1 MAATEEKL
9 EGRRVF
15 ALLAVLVIS
24 AMMILTETTV
34 SVALPAAMA
43 DFGVPADVVQWLLT
57 GFLLTMAVV
66 IPTTGFLIQRFSVA
80 PALGPTIA
88 GAILQNFTWHRIF
101 WIMVPIPVLAVITA
115 VFVMPDVGEIRKTP
129 FDVLSDLLS
138 VVDFGGLVYGLSTI
152 GTFIEGTSQWPALTF
167 LVGILFL
174 ADFVIRQLRLGRRGR
189 ALLDFSAFRHRNF
202 TFSVITVFCAMAMV
216 LGTVSTMPIYL
227 QVGLG
232 VSAIVTGLAMLPG
245 GLLQGVASP
254 NIGRV
259 YDSVGPKPLAVSG
272 ALIMLLS
279 SWWLSF
285 TVTEHTAVGLVIVII
300 MVFNLGM
307 ALVMTPLMTV
317 SLSSLPM
324 SLYSHGSAIMNALQQ
339 LGGAAG
345 TAVLVA
351 VVFVSAIRPGVD
363 TVEEQEP

>member
-24 AMMILTETTV
+24 AMMILNETTV
-34 SVALPAAMA
+34 SVALPAVMA
-43 DFGVPADVVQWLLT
+43 DFGVPADVVQWLLA

-88 GAILQNFTWHRIF
+88 GAILQNFTWHHIF

-115 VFVMPDVGEIRKTP
+115 VFV
-129 FDVLSDLLS
+129 
-138 VVDFGGLVYGLSTI
+138 
-152 GTFIEGTSQWPALTF
+152 
-167 LVGILFL
+167 
-174 ADFVIRQLRLGRRGR
+174 IRQLCLGRRGR
-189 ALLDFSAFRHRNF
+189 ALLDFSRFRHRNF
-202 TFSVITVFCAMAMV
+202 TFAVITVFCAMAMM

-254 NIGRV
+254 IIGRV
-259 YDSVGPKPLAVSG
+259 YDSAGPKPLAVSG

-324 SLYSHGSAIMNALQQ
+324 SLYSHGSAIMNTLQQ
-339 LGGAAG
+339 LGGTAG
-345 TAVLVA
+345 TAVLAA
-351 VVFVSAIRPGVD
+351 VVFVSTIRPGVD

>member
-24 AMMILTETTV
+24 AMMILNETTV
-34 SVALPAAMA
+34 SVALPAVMA

-80 PALGPTIA
+80 PALGPAIA
-88 GAILQNFTWHRIF
+88 GAILQNFTWHHIF

-115 VFVMPDVGEIRKTP
+115 G
-129 FDVLSDLLS
+129 
-138 VVDFGGLVYGLSTI
+138 
-152 GTFIEGTSQWPALTF
+152 
-167 LVGILFL
+167 
-174 ADFVIRQLRLGRRGR
+174 FVIRQLRLGRRGR
-189 ALLDFSAFRHRNF
+189 ALLDFSRFRHRNF
-202 TFSVITVFCAMAMV
+202 TFSVITVFCTMAMM

-254 NIGRV
+254 IIGRV
-259 YDSVGPKPLAVSG
+259 YDSAGPKPLAVSG

>member
-24 AMMILTETTV
+24 AMMILNETTV
-34 SVALPAAMA
+34 SVALPAVMA

-88 GAILQNFTWHRIF
+88 GAILQNFTWHHIF

-115 VFVMPDVGEIRKTP
+115 V
-129 FDVLSDLLS
+129 
-138 VVDFGGLVYGLSTI
+138 
-152 GTFIEGTSQWPALTF
+152 
-167 LVGILFL
+167 
-174 ADFVIRQLRLGRRGR
+174 FVIRQLRLGRRGR

-202 TFSVITVFCAMAMV
+202 TFSVITVFCAMAMM

>member
-1 MAATEEKL
+1 M
-9 EGRRVF
+9 
-15 ALLAVLVIS
+15 
-24 AMMILTETTV
+24 
-34 SVALPAAMA
+34 
-43 DFGVPADVVQWLLT
+43 
-57 GFLLTMAVV
+57 
-66 IPTTGFLIQRFSVA
+66 
-80 PALGPTIA
+80 
-88 GAILQNFTWHRIF
+88 
-101 WIMVPIPVLAVITA
+101 
-115 VFVMPDVGEIRKTP
+115 
-129 FDVLSDLLS
+129 
-138 VVDFGGLVYGLSTI
+138 
-152 GTFIEGTSQWPALTF
+152 
-167 LVGILFL
+167 
-174 ADFVIRQLRLGRRGR
+174 
-189 ALLDFSAFRHRNF
+189 
-202 TFSVITVFCAMAMV
+202 ITVFCAMAMM

-259 YDSVGPKPLAVSG
+259 YDSAGPKPLAVSG

-324 SLYSHGSAIMNALQQ
+324 SLYSHGSAIMNTLQQ

-345 TAVLVA
+345 TAVLAA

>member
-24 AMMILTETTV
+24 AMMILNETTV
-34 SVALPAAMA
+34 SVALPAVMA

-88 GAILQNFTWHRIF
+88 GAILQNFTWHHIF

-115 VFVMPDVGEIRKTP
+115 VFV
-129 FDVLSDLLS
+129 
-138 VVDFGGLVYGLSTI
+138 
-152 GTFIEGTSQWPALTF
+152 
-167 LVGILFL
+167 
-174 ADFVIRQLRLGRRGR
+174 IRQLCLGRRGR
-189 ALLDFSAFRHRNF
+189 ALLDFSRFRHRNF
-202 TFSVITVFCAMAMV
+202 TFSVITVFCAMAMM

-254 NIGRV
+254 IIGRV
-259 YDSVGPKPLAVSG
+259 YDSAGPKPLAVSG

-324 SLYSHGSAIMNALQQ
+324 SLYLHGSAIMNTLQQ

-345 TAVLVA
+345 TAVLGA

>member
-24 AMMILTETTV
+24 AMMILNETTV
-34 SVALPAAMA
+34 SVALPAVMA

-80 PALGPTIA
+80 PALGPAIA
-88 GAILQNFTWHRIF
+88 GAILQNFTWHHIF

-115 VFVMPDVGEIRKTP
+115 VFV
-129 FDVLSDLLS
+129 
-138 VVDFGGLVYGLSTI
+138 
-152 GTFIEGTSQWPALTF
+152 
-167 LVGILFL
+167 
-174 ADFVIRQLRLGRRGR
+174 IRQLCLGRRGR

-202 TFSVITVFCAMAMV
+202 TFSVITVFCAMAMM

-254 NIGRV
+254 IIGRV

>member
-24 AMMILTETTV
+24 AMMILNETTV
-34 SVALPAAMA
+34 SVALPAVMA

-80 PALGPTIA
+80 PALGPAIA
-88 GAILQNFTWHRIF
+88 GAILQNFTWHHIF

-115 VFVMPDVGEIRKTP
+115 V
-129 FDVLSDLLS
+129 
-138 VVDFGGLVYGLSTI
+138 
-152 GTFIEGTSQWPALTF
+152 
-167 LVGILFL
+167 
-174 ADFVIRQLRLGRRGR
+174 FVIRQLRLGRRGR

-202 TFSVITVFCAMAMV
+202 TFSVITVFCAMAMM

-254 NIGRV
+254 IIGRV
-259 YDSVGPKPLAVSG
+259 YDSAGPKPLAVSG

-317 SLSSLPM
+317 SLFSLPM
-324 SLYSHGSAIMNALQQ
+324 SLYSHGSAIMNTLQQ

-345 TAVLVA
+345 TAVLAA
-351 VVFVSAIRPGVD
+351 VVFVSTIRPGVD

>member
-24 AMMILTETTV
+24 AMMILNETTV
-34 SVALPAAMA
+34 SVALPAVMA

-80 PALGPTIA
+80 PALGPAIA
-88 GAILQNFTWHRIF
+88 GAILQNFTWHHIF

-115 VFVMPDVGEIRKTP
+115 VFVMPDVGEIRT
-129 FDVLSDLLS
+129 FDVLSVLLS
-138 VVDFGGLVYGLSTI
+138 VVAFGGLVYGLSTI

-174 ADFVIRQLRLGRRGR
+174 AGFVIRQLRLGRRGR
-189 ALLDFSAFRHRNF
+189 ALLDFSRFRHRNF
-202 TFSVITVFCAMAMV
+202 TFSVITVFCTMAMM

-254 NIGRV
+254 IIGRV
-259 YDSVGPKPLAVSG
+259 YDSAGPKPLAVSG

-324 SLYSHGSAIMNALQQ
+324 SLYSHASAIMNALQQ
-339 LGGAAG
+339 LGGAAS

>member
-24 AMMILTETTV
+24 AMMILNETTV
-34 SVALPAAMA
+34 SVALPAVMA

-88 GAILQNFTWHRIF
+88 GAILQNFTWHHIF

-115 VFVMPDVGEIRKTP
+115 G
-129 FDVLSDLLS
+129 
-138 VVDFGGLVYGLSTI
+138 
-152 GTFIEGTSQWPALTF
+152 
-167 LVGILFL
+167 
-174 ADFVIRQLRLGRRGR
+174 FVIRQLRLGRRGR

-202 TFSVITVFCAMAMV
+202 TFSVITVFCAMAMM

-254 NIGRV
+254 IIGRV
-259 YDSVGPKPLAVSG
+259 YDSAGPKPLAVSG

-324 SLYSHGSAIMNALQQ
+324 SLYSHGSAIMNTPQQ